1 MLSRQHHHGSVS
13 LLCACCAKS
22 LSRVRLFAT
31 PWTVARQAPLSMGF
45 SRQEYWN
52 GSPFPPSGDLPHPG
66 IEPVSLTSPLLAGGF
81 FTTST
86 TWEALYYPKTLDAPI
101 PLFTHFFFV
110 LSWYFEGYSRLK
122 VLFKSR
128 FQRIQGDQWGNPIYR
143 APNTPRTRHWIP
155 VWENWKTGYMR
166 RQKAIH
172 THTHS
177 HRDASTWAQV
187 PATSW
192 WLVLGNH
199 CTVPSTTLDTEIM
212 GAAG

>member
-1 MLSRQHHHGSVS
+1 MLTSDTIPGKREAFLSFLLQGRLPDPAWPSYRPEACGLESNVLGAPSTAAGPSGCSAACLRRNKQCLAHLQIVWSDFLGSRV
-13 LLCACCAKS
+13 CAKS

-128 FQRIQGDQWGNPIYR
+128 FQRIQGDQ
-143 APNTPRTRHWIP
+143 
-155 VWENWKTGYMR
+155 
-166 RQKAIH
+166 
-172 THTHS
+172 
-177 HRDASTWAQV
+177 
-187 PATSW
+187 
-192 WLVLGNH
+192 
-199 CTVPSTTLDTEIM
+199 
-212 GAAG
+212 